1 MTANQIAFYQAQETR
16 RANLAKEGIEQGK
29 LGESTRHNLQQEN
42 IGYATVGESRRHN
55 QASEGIDFYK
65 ASNLANL
72 QLAQTNKT
80 NSEVGVA
87 AGQLAESQRSAMER
101 EKQQQAALDETKRHN
116 VVSEGVNI
124 FDAGVR
130 AGGAII
136 SNFMKLIPI
145 VGVMK

>member
-1 MTANQIAFYQAQETR
+1 MTANQIAFYQAQEQR

-55 QASEGIDFYK
+55 LASEGIDFYK

-72 QLAQTNKT
+72 QLAQTNKA

-87 AGQLAESQRSAMER
+87 AGELAERQRSAMAQER
-101 EKQQQAALDETKRHN
+101 LTLASQQEVKRHN
-116 VVSEGVNI
+116 QADEGI
-124 FDAGVR
+124 RAFDTGRKTADT
-130 AGGAII
+130 IL
-136 SNFMKLIPI
+136 SNFMNLIPI
-145 VGVMK
+145 IGGAK